1 MPSHRHMAVKNGHNP
16 SGKKQIK
23 NTERAKLAFSV
34 LFFNSMF
41 LACAALSPV
50 YAPAALVADM

>member
-1 MPSHRHMAVKNGHNP
+1 MAVKNGHNP

-41 LACAALSPV
+41 LAWAALSPV
-50 YAPAALVADM
+50 YAPAALLADM

>member
-41 LACAALSPV
+41 LHVPRFHQFTLQR
-50 YAPAALVADM
+50 LW